1 MPIINL
7 MTAKGRGGLEIMA
20 LRYHEAL
27 EAEGFDV
34 LSIGHPEGVLA
45 GLRAF
50 QPLKT
55 GFSHDPLA
63 ALRFRSMARKHQ
75 ADCVIAHGNRAIAL
89 ATHGWSGYAERTL
102 AVVHNF
108 RFKRELAK
116 VREALCVSDAV
127 LGAVQRAHPALAARV
142 VEDFVPLVARAVKPA
157 PEAVPVVGV
166 LGRLH
171 VNKGFD
177 IMLEAVA
184 RLRDEGVR
192 VTLRI
197 AGDGPEKDTLK
208 AQAARLGL
216 GPEQVEFAG
225 WVSPVEDFLA
235 QVDVFVLPSRVEPF
249 GLVVAEAMAAG
260 VPVIAS
266 DIDGPKTILKTG
278 QLGLMVPPENPEAL
292 AEALRAVF
300 ADWPVALE
308 RARQA
313 QAHALETY
321 DQRAGQARL
330 KAMMRKAGQEPE
342 QKIGA

>member
-27 EAEGFDV
+27 EAAGFDV
-34 LSIGHPEGVLA
+34 LSVGHPEGVLA
-45 GLRAF
+45 GLKAF

-55 GFSHDPLA
+55 GFSYDPLA
-63 ALRFRSMARKHQ
+63 ALKFRSIARGHQ

-89 ATHGWSGYAERTL
+89 AAHGWSGYADRTL

-108 RFKRELAK
+108 RFKRDLSK

-127 LGAVQRAHPALAARV
+127 LGAVQRAYPALKVRV
-142 VEDFVPLVARAVKPA
+142 VEDFVPLVSRSVKAA
-157 PEAVPVVGV
+157 PQDVPVIGV

-177 IMLEAVA
+177 VLLEAVA

-192 VTLRI
+192 VKLRI
-197 AGDGPEKDTLK
+197 AGDGPEKDALI

-216 GPEQVEFAG
+216 GPEQLEFSG
-225 WVSPVEDFLA
+225 WVTPVEDFLA
-235 QVDVFVLPSRVEPF
+235 QADVFVLPSRVEPF

-266 DIDGPKTILKTG
+266 HIDGPKTILKAG
-278 QLGLMVPPENPEAL
+278 ELGLMVPPEDPLAL
-292 AEALRAVF
+292 AGGLKAVF
-300 ADWPVALE
+300 SDWSAALE
-308 RARQA
+308 RARKA

-321 DQRAGQARL
+321 DQKAGQARL
-330 KAMMRKAGQEPE
+330 TAVLRDVGQE
-342 QKIGA
+342 IGA